1 MRSVAIF
8 TRERWLLAIHS
19 PQGEQRRDKAS
30 QVPLTRVGPGRSKRT
45 GDAKGVCSPS
55 PPFVTSPLPL
65 SLSPPFPRVKKRRQT
80 SQLQRWTR
88 VIPAIGLHL
97 HINRCKAA
105 VIGEKERERE
115 RRGSRFPDRVDE
127 RPMSDCGHNL
137 FNDCYDYDRSRNET
151 TRPARLR
158 NAARNVRSIKLRN
171 VSPIIR
177 PIITNRNRT
186 REREREMFGRDPRI
200 SRLGT
205 AVNVWPGA
213 VGLYE
218 IPD

>member
-45 GDAKGVCSPS
+45 GDAKGVCNPS

-65 SLSPPFPRVKKRRQT
+65 SLSPPFSRVKKRRQT
-80 SQLQRWTR
+80 SHRRAITTLDSSYSRDR
-88 VIPAIGLHL
+88 PAFTYKSVQSGCYRADLE
-97 HINRCKAA
+97 RK
-105 VIGEKERERE
+105 RERE

-177 PIITNRNRT
+177 PIITNRN
-186 REREREMFGRDPRI
+186 
-200 SRLGT
+200 
-205 AVNVWPGA
+205 
-213 VGLYE
+213 
-218 IPD
+218 